1 MLSCCSYGMLPG
13 PTSAIEVARTEY
25 LKGLVC
31 FRRAFVSAWTLVSGD
46 VAGLP
51 LESVKL
57 KGVKRR
63 GVSKR
68 LSTDVEPMD
77 VAAIARRRLE
87 RGSPLPV
94 EYAPEAKGLVSC
106 GRYHGGSIRT
116 GGHVQNSRRMSCKFS
131 QLSHLLGVRCQKGID
146 EVGKEEFLLP
156 LGNSTR

>member
-1 MLSCCSYGMLPG
+1 M
-13 PTSAIEVARTEY
+13 
-25 LKGLVC
+25 
-31 FRRAFVSAWTLVSGD
+31 SAWTLVSGD

-87 RGSPLPV
+87 RRSPLSV

-106 GRYHGGSIRT
+106 G
-116 GGHVQNSRRMSCKFS
+116 
-131 QLSHLLGVRCQKGID
+131 
-146 EVGKEEFLLP
+146 
-156 LGNSTR
+156 